1 MKNREK
7 FAEQIIDITLQKNEI
22 AVNLTSGYPCAC
34 TEIRCS
40 ECLFNGKSKGCRV
53 LLREWAEKEYEEPH
67 VAWSKVAVDTPILVR
82 DSEEEVWKKRHFAK
96 YENGIVYTWF
106 RGETSW
112 SGSGNRTGWKM
123 AKLAEKKRWNHDYSK

>member
-7 FAEQIIDITLQKNEI
+7 FAEQIIDIALQRKGI
-22 AVNLTSGYPCAC
+22 AVNLTSGEPCAC

-67 VAWSKVAVDTPILVR
+67 VDWSKVAVDTPIYVR
-82 DSEEEVWKKRHFAK
+82 CSEDEQWKKRHFAK
-96 YENGIVYTWF
+96 YEYGKVHTWCD
-106 RGETSW
+106 GTTSW
-112 SGSGNRTGWKM
+112 SSDADITCVWEFT
-123 AKLAEKKRWNHDYSK
+123 KLAEEVES